1 MNSAQLT
8 VYTQLLSVFLYCW
21 VPFHI
26 RTRKT
31 VGGECVLCRGPF
43 HRPPPYRALLSTY
56 LNQLLSLV
64 PRVRCTCNPHKG
76 VPFERTELLLRPFLI
91 RQLEVFFFPL
101 SVFFLFQFF
110 SYKYIFI
117 SSNFLSFFTES
128 ERELPHDGHV
138 WYLPNYSYIGRCFV
152 SVHDLNLNIWSSFS
166 VPSCITK
173 RLPM

>member
-91 RQLEVFFFPL
+91 RQLEVFFFSSFSFFPINIFL
-101 SVFFLFQFF
+101 FLLIFFLFSRKVRESCHMMVMFGICQ
-110 SYKYIFI
+110 II
-117 SSNFLSFFTES
+117 RILDDVSSLSM
-128 ERELPHDGHV
+128 
-138 WYLPNYSYIGRCFV
+138 I
-152 SVHDLNLNIWSSFS
+152 
-166 VPSCITK
+166 
-173 RLPM
+173 